1 MTVRIRVIDTA
12 ILPNRMETT
21 PEGFLICR
29 GVPLARTGE
38 QTYYAHEIPGVPH
51 KNGMI
56 VAVRDEDEV
65 FAPEA
70 IASFWGKIFTDDHP
84 NDDVTTANFR
94 PLIRGAIMNSR
105 RGEGDEADKLLGDI
119 IVYDPST
126 IAKIRSGKREVSNG
140 YDADYEVIEPGRAR
154 QVKIRGNH
162 VSLVDEGRCGPAC
175 AIRDRKTEMP
185 TSTKPTWKDRLFRA
199 LRSKDEAEREELL
212 KGVEADMPDEDHT
225 HEGDGHHITI
235 NVAPPGDD
243 DKKPKPGD
251 LTTDE
256 EEGDNENQENTDMDE
271 DKVNA
276 LIVEAMKPF
285 ADMLK
290 DISEKVDAIAPK
302 VVAVEEQVAEVAEAV
317 DDMSDPEDMAT
328 QDAVARAAILAPN
341 LQRPTT
347 DAKPGSKS
355 HRDAMGSF
363 KKDALRA
370 ALTHDAGRAAVN
382 AVLGHTQPHRIAQM
396 TPAETAIAFRVAS
409 QMIYD
414 HNATRTAS
422 TLASATS
429 GYVRD
434 DNGRPTRPMTPAD
447 LQANANAFY
456 KRA

>member
-1 MTVRIRVIDTA
+1 MTIRIRVTDTA
-12 ILPNRMETT
+12 ILPNRIETT

-29 GVPLARTGE
+29 DVPLARTGE
-38 QTYYAHEIPGVPH
+38 QTYYAHEVPGVPH

-56 VAVRDEDEV
+56 VAVRDEEEV

-185 TSTKPTWKDRLFRA
+185 TPKPTWKDRLFRA

-235 NVAPPGDD
+235 NVAPPR
-243 DKKPKPGD
+243 
-251 LTTDE
+251 
-256 EEGDNENQENTDMDE
+256 
-271 DKVNA
+271 
-276 LIVEAMKPF
+276 AMT
-285 ADMLK
+285 
-290 DISEKVDAIAPK
+290 ISP
-302 VVAVEEQVAEVAEAV
+302 
-317 DDMSDPEDMAT
+317 
-328 QDAVARAAILAPN
+328 ARNP
-341 LQRPTT
+341 
-347 DAKPGSKS
+347 
-355 HRDAMGSF
+355 
-363 KKDALRA
+363 
-370 ALTHDAGRAAVN
+370 
-382 AVLGHTQPHRIAQM
+382 
-396 TPAETAIAFRVAS
+396 
-409 QMIYD
+409 
-414 HNATRTAS
+414 
-422 TLASATS
+422 ATS
-429 GYVRD
+429 PLTR
-434 DNGRPTRPMTPAD
+434 RPKRIRRARTWTR
-447 LQANANAFY
+447 
-456 KRA
+456 KRSRPSSPRR